1 MKPKQFAARSK
12 RDLPEGQEL
21 IVRHCAIALGA
32 YHRQGG
38 SVRDPV
44 ATLMTLSCSEVD
56 SWVVY
61 GETDGFIARWSSDY
75 PSILV
80 QRQGIQ
86 QQKVPRVMQ
95 TLDEGCCKC
104 GRVDVACVPKTK
116 IPSSF
121 G

>member
-1 MKPKQFAARSK
+1 
-12 RDLPEGQEL
+12 
-21 IVRHCAIALGA
+21 
-32 YHRQGG
+32 
-38 SVRDPV
+38 
-44 ATLMTLSCSEVD
+44 MTLSCSEVD

-104 GRVDVACVPKTK
+104 GRVDVACVPKQNPLIFRMK
-116 IPSSF
+116 GQLSAIARVC
-121 G
+121 